1 MFRDMMGNSDGE
13 KQTEFVREFRDCF
26 KPQPGFRA
34 VYKILLEGRSMP
46 LTMKVDHTQFQCGYE
61 ASDDCDMEIQTTADT
76 VQNIIDGKQTFQRA
90 FMGGDMKMKGDF
102 KILRMLDLIF
112 PFTQE

>member
-1 MFRDMMGNSDGE
+1 
-13 KQTEFVREFRDCF
+13 
-26 KPQPGFRA
+26 
-34 VYKILLEGRSMP
+34 MP

-61 ASDDCDMEIQTTADT
+61 VPDDCDMEIQTTTDT
-76 VQNIIDGKQTFQRA
+76 IQNIVDGKQTFQRA